1 MPRSLSD
8 EPGWQTQVAP
18 CTHLAKHL
26 SRERLY
32 ASYVLLIKKCNI
44 MPDIWRCRRTFYKKV
59 HPLEAGREQ
68 LVSSLNR
75 LCDLTCPKKLIL
87 TRKKTTNV
95 LNICHIWKYARKML
109 QSGNRVYFLIFI
121 SESPCCTRAQGIRWK
136 KLLLTNMRLLVA
148 LTTTNVL
155 PLEKHLGVLSS
166 WIVVTVISL
175 FVYFFGLKH

>member
-44 MPDIWRCRRTFYKKV
+44 MPDVWRCRRTFYKK
-59 HPLEAGREQ
+59 
-68 LVSSLNR
+68 SSSIGSRARTASFIFKSAMWLNMS
-75 LCDLTCPKKLIL
+75 KKLIL
-87 TRKKTTNV
+87 TRKKITNV

-121 SESPCCTRAQGIRWK
+121 SESPCCTRAQGISWN

-155 PLEKHLGVLSS
+155 PLENIREYCPVGLL
-166 WIVVTVISL
+166 WQWYRCL
-175 FVYFFGLKH
+175 FTFLD